1 MIRFDK
7 ARIWRPDWGFSSEP
21 WRQAPNKCEDQ
32 SGHLA
37 SPRSEMG
44 GGEKKATAR
53 PCWALPGAAGR
64 QRSLCSLLGVTS
76 PAAPRLRFGRAPPP
90 PRRPGGPPGA
100 LGSAALWA
108 PFKAGGGIPGAGVRR
123 PGRRRGRFAA
133 GRIPPRGYL
142 APHLAPSPGSGRGA
156 KMPRRRAPGRQP
168 RRRRGRRRR
177 RRQRREGAVGGGG
190 GGERW
195 HRAEGVFSWRFPAE
209 RGLVRARA

>member
-1 MIRFDK
+1 MRGPV
-7 ARIWRPDWGFSSEP
+7 RPP
-21 WRQAPNKCEDQ
+21 RQSTFRN
-32 SGHLA
+32 
-37 SPRSEMG
+37 G
-44 GGEKKATAR
+44 GGGKKGHG
-53 PCWALPGAAGR
+53 P
-64 QRSLCSLLGVTS
+64 SLLGTS
-76 PAAPRLRFGRAPPP
+76 RSCGATAFPLQPPGSDLPGCPKAKVRPRPP

-177 RRQRREGAVGGGG
+177 RREGAVGGGG